1 MSISIRIN
9 EDLYNQAKIQAKAEF
24 RKIPNQ
30 IEYWA
35 KIGKNAIANP
45 DLPIDMIRDLLVAK
59 NEKSEPFEFE
69 E

>member
-9 EDLYNQAKIQAKAEF
+9 EDLYNQA
-24 RKIPNQ
+24 KIPNQ

-45 DLPIDMIRDLLVAK
+45 DLPIDMIKDLLIAK
-59 NEKSEPFEFE
+59 NEQSEPFEFE